1 MTRAGGGDC
10 YAARMEQQNPGP
22 GQERG
27 VGTGAAHQVA
37 TGDYVVNRDVPCVG
51 CSYNLRGLP
60 IHRNCPECGE
70 PISNSA
76 TGILLEDAPPEYV
89 MKIRGGLS
97 LVLNGILAAIVFGLL
112 AGVMGF
118 AFAGQHTWLVPLL
131 NIGGFIV
138 GAVMLLG
145 YWKFTEPD
153 PVMEAIEQ
161 PTADRKVIRVTL
173 MVSLGVSVLQL
184 FTGLLVQ
191 TGSAGNSAALP
202 ASVLGIALGIISL
215 VLWVIQFISVMNYT
229 AWIGGRVPDE
239 FVVRRAKMYRWLLP
253 VIYVVGAIVVIGPLI
268 ALIMYWN
275 LLDRVRK
282 HLKSIESTGLAA
294 DLPGRLG

>member
-1 MTRAGGGDC
+1 
-10 YAARMEQQNPGP
+10 MEQQNPSADP
-22 GQERG
+22 NPG
-27 VGTGAAHQVA
+27 VGSGAAHQVA

-76 TGILLEDAPPEYV
+76 TGILLEDAPPGYV
-89 MKIRGGLS
+89 TKIRGGLS
-97 LVLNGILAAIVFGLL
+97 LVLNSILAAIIFGLL

-118 AFAGQHTWLVPLL
+118 AFSGQYTWLMPLL

-138 GAVMLLG
+138 GAAMLLG
-145 YWKFTEPD
+145 YWRFTQPD

-161 PTADRKVIRVTL
+161 PTTDRKVIRATL
-173 MVSLGVSVLQL
+173 MFSLGVSVLQL

-191 TGSAGNSAALP
+191 TGSAGSAAAPP
-202 ASVLGIALGIISL
+202 ASVLGIGPGIISL
-215 VLWVIQFISVMNYT
+215 LLWVVQFMSVMNYT

-268 ALIMYWN
+268 ALVMYWN

-282 HLKSIESTGLAA
+282 HLKSIESTGMAA
-294 DLPGRLG
+294 EQPGRLG